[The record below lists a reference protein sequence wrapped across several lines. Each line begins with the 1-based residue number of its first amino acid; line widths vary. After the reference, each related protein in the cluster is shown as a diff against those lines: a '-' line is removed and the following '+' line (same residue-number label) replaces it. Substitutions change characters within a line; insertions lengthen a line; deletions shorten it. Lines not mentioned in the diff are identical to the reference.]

1 MKKARMI
8 FTLIEL
14 LVVIAIIAIL
24 AAMLMPALSRA
35 RMAAQTASCLANLH
49 QIGRAHLQYGM
60 DYNDIILPVTV
71 KASSGNYTNRGIV
84 GNDFTGEFYWPYY
97 LYNYLNPVVERA
109 TNSSIPPSLR
119 SIFICPGFRNYEH
132 PLTYPSRVHYGM
144 VQYYIGGSAYGH
156 DAVWMARIPK
166 SFSQFSN
173 PSAKGVFADSYNG
186 SSATYDE
193 ATESVT
199 TRGKYMVYNRGGGI
213 SRIRH
218 NSCNFSFADGHA
230 ENVGLD
236 ELKAEITRQG
246 TKTAETQLL
255 GYEF

>member
-109 TNSSIPPSLR
+109 SSTGWISTTDVPTACAIGAKTTRLCSPPPS
-119 SIFICPGFRNYEH
+119 
-132 PLTYPSRVHYGM
+132 T
-144 VQYYIGGSAYGH
+144 
-156 DAVWMARIPK
+156 
-166 SFSQFSN
+166 
-173 PSAKGVFADSYNG
+173 
-186 SSATYDE
+186 
-193 ATESVT
+193 
-199 TRGKYMVYNRGGGI
+199 
-213 SRIRH
+213 
-218 NSCNFSFADGHA
+218 
-230 ENVGLD
+230 
-236 ELKAEITRQG
+236 
-246 TKTAETQLL
+246 LL
-255 GYEF
+255 V